1 MRRPLRGGA
10 AHAVVS
16 APLFAHL
23 QPQFS
28 APPGVVQLTHKAN
41 ANGMSSGPSTPWLA
55 ADFLLAGLGTVLLG
69 PLLPTVAHAWQLTD
83 AQSGLLLLTKF
94 VGAFLGG
101 VSVPRR
107 LGLGIFVG
115 SLLAFAGLGAF
126 ALSESLLPGCIALFV
141 SGIGLG
147 QIIASTN
154 ILTGRRYRSHTGSAL
169 ASLNFFWSLGAVIT
183 GVLVAAFIPR
193 YGLRIPLLYFAG
205 LYLLSGIGGFV
216 RHTRSASDAETE
228 SESAQSLATS
238 SIVFFALLL
247 FLYGGLE
254 TCLTAWITTFTV
266 RFSDLRLLG
275 GQSGVVLLWA
285 SLTGGRALASIAL
298 RHASELTVQ
307 RAGLVLA
314 SVVIAVL
321 SWAHHGWTLSSCCI
335 LLGLG
340 IAPFF
345 PATFAL
351 LMRQHPPARAAGF
364 ILAVSGLGAAF
375 FPWIMGVLSTQT
387 GSLRIAMVVPW
398 TLAVLLLLLSLVFR
412 STTSFSTSRE
422 GEGSVKLGV

>member
-1 MRRPLRGGA
+1 M
-10 AHAVVS
+10 
-16 APLFAHL
+16 
-23 QPQFS
+23 
-28 APPGVVQLTHKAN
+28 
-41 ANGMSSGPSTPWLA
+41 
-55 ADFLLAGLGTVLLG
+55 LLG
-69 PLLPTVAHAWQLTD
+69 PLLPSVSHAWQLSD

-115 SLLAFAGLGAF
+115 SLLACAGFGWF
-126 ALSESLLPGCIALFV
+126 ALSNSLLPGCLALFV

-154 ILTGRRYRSHTGSAL
+154 ILAGRRYRTHTGSAL

-183 GVLVAAFIPR
+183 GVLVAAFVPR
-193 YGLRIPLLYFAG
+193 FGLRNPLLYFAA
-205 LYLLSGIGGFV
+205 LYLVSGLGGLV
-216 RHTRSASDAETE
+216 RHASSQSQTEVETE
-228 SESAQSLATS
+228 SSTPLAVGTLT
-238 SIVFFALLL
+238 FFGLLL

-254 TCLTAWITTFTV
+254 TCLTAWITTFTI
-266 RFSDLRLLG
+266 RFSDLHLLG

-285 SLTGGRALASIAL
+285 SLTGGRALASLAL
-298 RHASELTVQ
+298 RRASEQAVQ
-307 RAGLVLA
+307 RAGLLLASLAIVVLA
-314 SVVIAVL
+314 
-321 SWAHHGWTLSSCCI
+321 WAHHGWTLSACCI

-340 IAPFF
+340 VAPFF

-351 LMRQHPPARAAGF
+351 LMRQQPSARTAGF
-364 ILAVSGLGAAF
+364 ILAVSGLGAAL
-375 FPWIMGVLSTQT
+375 FPWMMGVLSTQT

-412 STTSFSTSRE
+412 SKASFSTSPK

>member
-1 MRRPLRGGA
+1 
-10 AHAVVS
+10 
-16 APLFAHL
+16 
-23 QPQFS
+23 
-28 APPGVVQLTHKAN
+28 
-41 ANGMSSGPSTPWLA
+41 MSSGPSTPWLA
-55 ADFLLAGLGTVLLG
+55 ADFLLAGLGTALLG

-115 SLLAFAGLGAF
+115 SLLAFAGFGAF
-126 ALSESLLPGCIALFV
+126 AVSQSLLPGCIALFV

-154 ILTGRRYRSHTGSAL
+154 ILTGRRYRSHMGSAL

-193 YGLRIPLLYFAG
+193 YGLRSPLLYFAG

-216 RHTRSASDAETE
+216 RHTRSASEVQSE
-228 SESAQSLATS
+228 SEPAQSLATS
-238 SIVFFALLL
+238 GIVFFALLL

-285 SLTGGRALASIAL
+285 SLTGGRALASVAL
-298 RHASELTVQ
+298 RHASELAVQ
-307 RAGLVLA
+307 RTGLVLA
-314 SVVIAVL
+314 SAVIAVL
-321 SWAHHGWTLSSCCI
+321 SWAQHGWTLSSCCI

-351 LMRQHPPARAAGF
+351 LMSQRPPARIAGF

-375 FPWIMGVLSTQT
+375 FPWMMGVLSTRT

-398 TLAVLLLLLSLVFR
+398 TLAVLLLLLSLAFR

>member
-1 MRRPLRGGA
+1 LPKEV
-10 AHAVVS
+10 HS
-16 APLFAHL
+16 
-23 QPQFS
+23 
-28 APPGVVQLTHKAN
+28 
-41 ANGMSSGPSTPWLA
+41 NGMSSGPATPWLA
-55 ADFLLAGLGTVLLG
+55 ADFFLAGLGTVLLG
-69 PLLPTVAHAWQLTD
+69 PLLPSVAHTWNLTD

-101 VSVPRR
+101 ISVPRR

-115 SLLAFAGLGAF
+115 SFLAFAGFGAF
-126 ALSESLLPGCIALFV
+126 GLSHSLVPGCIALFV
-141 SGIGLG
+141 SGVGLG

-154 ILTGRRYRSHTGSAL
+154 ILTGRRFRAHTGSAL

-183 GVLVAAFIPR
+183 GVLVAAFIPQ
-193 YGLRIPLLYFAG
+193 YGLRNPLLYFAAF
-205 LYLLSGIGGFV
+205 YLLSGLGGIV
-216 RHTRSASDAETE
+216 RHSSSSREAESEPEPTRSIAA
-228 SESAQSLATS
+228 S
-238 SIVFFALLL
+238 SIAFFALLL

-298 RHASELTVQ
+298 RHVSELTVQ
-307 RAGLVLA
+307 RAGLLLA
-314 SVVIAVL
+314 SAAIAVL
-321 SWAHHGWTLSSCCI
+321 SWVHHGWTLSSCCI

-351 LMRQHPPARAAGF
+351 FIRQRPSARIAGF
-364 ILAVSGLGAAF
+364 ILAVSGLGAAL
-375 FPWIMGVLSTQT
+375 FPWMMGVLSTQT

-412 STTSFSTSRE
+412 STASFSTSRQ
-422 GEGSVKLGV
+422 GESSVKIGV

>member
-1 MRRPLRGGA
+1 
-10 AHAVVS
+10 
-16 APLFAHL
+16 
-23 QPQFS
+23 
-28 APPGVVQLTHKAN
+28 
-41 ANGMSSGPSTPWLA
+41 
-55 ADFLLAGLGTVLLG
+55 VLLG
-69 PLLPTVAHAWQLTD
+69 PLLPTVAHAWHLTD

-115 SLLAFAGLGAF
+115 SLLAFAGFGAF
-126 ALSESLLPGCIALFV
+126 ALSHSLLPGCIALFV

-154 ILTGRRYRSHTGSAL
+154 ILAGRRYRAHTGSAL

-193 YGLRIPLLYFAG
+193 YGLRNPLLYFAA
-205 LYLLSGIGGFV
+205 LYLLSGMGGLI
-216 RHTRSASDAETE
+216 RHTNSDTGGEE
-228 SESAQSLATS
+228 SEPTRSPAAS
-238 SIVFFALLL
+238 SIAFFALLL

-298 RHASELTVQ
+298 RRASELAVQ
-307 RAGLVLA
+307 RAGLLLA
-314 SVVIAVL
+314 SVAIAVL
-321 SWAHHGWTLSSCCI
+321 AWAHRGWTLSSCCI

-351 LMRQHPPARAAGF
+351 LMRQQPPARVAGF
-364 ILAVSGLGAAF
+364 ILAVSGLGAAL
-375 FPWIMGVLSTQT
+375 FPWMMGVLSTQT

-412 STTSFSTSRE
+412 STASFSTSHE

>member
-1 MRRPLRGGA
+1 M
-10 AHAVVS
+10 
-16 APLFAHL
+16 
-23 QPQFS
+23 
-28 APPGVVQLTHKAN
+28 
-41 ANGMSSGPSTPWLA
+41 
-55 ADFLLAGLGTVLLG
+55 LLG
-69 PLLPTVAHAWQLTD
+69 PLLPSVAHAWQLTD
-83 AQSGLLLLTKF
+83 AQSGLLLLAKF

-101 VSVPRR
+101 ISVPRR
-107 LGLGIFVG
+107 LGLGIFMG
-115 SLLAFAGLGAF
+115 ALLAFAGFGAF
-126 ALSESLLPGCIALFV
+126 ALCHSLLPGCIALFV

-154 ILTGRRYRSHTGSAL
+154 ILGGRRYRAHTGSAL

-183 GVLVAAFIPR
+183 GVLVGAFVPRFGFRNPMLCFAAF
-193 YGLRIPLLYFAG
+193 
-205 LYLLSGIGGFV
+205 YLLCGMGGLLG
-216 RHTRSASDAETE
+216 RPDSASETAGE
-228 SESAQSLATS
+228 RENAQSLDVNTV
-238 SIVFFALLL
+238 IFFALLL

-307 RAGLVLA
+307 RAGLLLT

-340 IAPFF
+340 VAPFF
-345 PATFAL
+345 PATFAI
-351 LMRQHPPARAAGF
+351 LMRKQPPARTAGF
-364 ILAVSGLGAAF
+364 ILAVSGLGAAV
-375 FPWIMGVLSTQT
+375 FPWMMGILSTQT

-398 TLAVLLLLLSLVFR
+398 TLAVLLLLFSLIFR
-412 STTSFSTSRE
+412 STTSFSTSQE
-422 GEGSVKLGV
+422 GETSVKLGV

>member
-1 MRRPLRGGA
+1 MQ
-10 AHAVVS
+10 H
-16 APLFAHL
+16 
-23 QPQFS
+23 
-28 APPGVVQLTHKAN
+28 GVQS
-41 ANGMSSGPSTPWLA
+41 NGTGSGPSAPWLA

-69 PLLPTVAHAWQLTD
+69 PLLPTVAHAWQLSD

-101 VSVPRR
+101 ISVPRR
-107 LGLGIFVG
+107 LGLGIFAG
-115 SLLAFAGLGAF
+115 SLLAFAGFVAF
-126 ALSESLLPGCIALFV
+126 ALSGSLLAGCIALFV
-141 SGIGLG
+141 SGVGLG

-154 ILTGRRYRSHTGSAL
+154 ILTGRRYRAHTGSAL

-193 YGLRIPLLYFAG
+193 YGLRNPLLCFAA
-205 LYLLSGIGGFV
+205 LYLLSGMGGLL
-216 RHTRSASDAETE
+216 RRTGPAGDTKEEPEPT
-228 SESAQSLATS
+228 QSLAAS
-238 SIVFFALLL
+238 SIAFFALLL

-254 TCLTAWITTFTV
+254 TCLTTWITTFTV
-266 RFSDLRLLG
+266 RFSDLRLMG

-285 SLTGGRALASIAL
+285 SLTGGRALASLAL
-298 RHASELTVQ
+298 RRASELAVQ
-307 RAGLVLA
+307 RVGLLLA
-314 SVVIAVL
+314 SAVIAVL
-321 SWAHHGWTLSSCCI
+321 AWARHGWTLSTCCI

-351 LMRQHPPARAAGF
+351 LMRRQPPARTAGF

-375 FPWIMGVLSTQT
+375 FPWLMGVLSTQT

-398 TLAVLLLLLSLVFR
+398 VLAILLLLLSLAFR
-412 STTSFSTSRE
+412 TTDSFSTPRK
-422 GEGSVKLGV
+422 GESSVKLSV

>member
-1 MRRPLRGGA
+1 LPHEVHSEGI
-10 AHAVVS
+10 S
-16 APLFAHL
+16 P
-23 QPQFS
+23 
-28 APPGVVQLTHKAN
+28 
-41 ANGMSSGPSTPWLA
+41 GPSAPWLA
-55 ADFLLAGLGTVLLG
+55 VDFLLAGLGTVLLG

-115 SLLAFAGLGAF
+115 SLLAFAGFGAF
-126 ALSESLLPGCIALFV
+126 ALSHSLVPGCISLFV
-141 SGIGLG
+141 GGVGLG

-154 ILTGRRYRSHTGSAL
+154 ILAGRRYRAHTGSAL

-193 YGLRIPLLYFAG
+193 YGLRNPLLYFAG
-205 LYLLSGIGGFV
+205 LYLLSGMGGLI
-216 RHTRSASDAETE
+216 RHTNSASGVVSK
-228 SESAQSLATS
+228 SESTLPLAAS
-238 SIVFFALLL
+238 SIAFFALLL

-266 RFSDLRLLG
+266 RFSDLHLLG

-285 SLTGGRALASIAL
+285 SLTGGRALASLAM
-298 RHASELTVQ
+298 RRASELTVQ

-314 SVVIAVL
+314 GAAIAIL
-321 SWAHHGWTLSSCCI
+321 SWAHSGWILSSCCI

-340 IAPFF
+340 LAPFF
-345 PATFAL
+345 PATFAV
-351 LMRQHPPARAAGF
+351 LMRQQPSARTAGF
-364 ILAVSGLGAAF
+364 ILAVSGLGAAL
-375 FPWIMGVLSTQT
+375 FPWMMGVLSTQT

-398 TLAVLLLLLSLVFR
+398 TLVILLLFLSFVFR
-412 STTSFSTSRE
+412 STSFSTSRE